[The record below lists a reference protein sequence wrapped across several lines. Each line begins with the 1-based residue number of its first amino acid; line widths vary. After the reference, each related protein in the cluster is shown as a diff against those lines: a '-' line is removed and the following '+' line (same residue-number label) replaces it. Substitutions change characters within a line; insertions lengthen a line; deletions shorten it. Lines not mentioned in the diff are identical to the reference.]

1 MYSVDEV
8 QNPNV
13 GKRIIVI
20 AMDGSVHAKF
30 ALTWYKDNIYKLND
44 HVVLVY
50 TVELGTK
57 LESTKWVYHGD
68 EDKATTEISDSMSAE
83 RKILRD
89 KLEIFA
95 RMLIDTKISGEVKAV
110 HCKNPGEGVV
120 RAAVDCGAAMIVTGS
135 RGLGVIRRTILGS
148 VSDYILHH
156 SNIPV
161 AVCHQ
166 KV

>member
-1 MYSVDEV
+1 MASVEEGAT
-8 QNPNV
+8 NE

-20 AMDGSVHAKF
+20 AMDGSVHAKY
-30 ALTWYKDNIYKLND
+30 ALTWYKDNVHKAHD

-57 LESTKWVYHGD
+57 LESTKWVYHADGD
-68 EDKATTEISDSMSAE
+68 RATSELAESMSAE
-83 RKILRD
+83 RKILKD

-95 RMLIDTKISGEVKAV
+95 RMLLDSKIAGEVKAV
-110 HCKNPGEGVV
+110 HSKNPGEGVIQT
-120 RAAVDCGAAMIVTGS
+120 AKDEGAAMIVTGS
-135 RGLGVIRRTILGS
+135 RGLGAIRRTILGS

-156 SNIPV
+156 SVVPV

-166 KV
+166 RV